1 MKQLVCIGCP
11 RGCRLEINEQT
22 LEVNGNFC
30 PTGAEYGKNELVSP
44 MRTVTAT
51 VNIEGGIHARLAV
64 RTDKAVPKSKMLDV
78 VAELNRYTAHSP
90 VRMGDML
97 IKNVAGTDA
106 NIIASRDM

>member
-11 RGCRLEINEQT
+11 RGCHLEINEET
-22 LEVNGNFC
+22 LEVKGNFC
-30 PTGAEYGKNELVSP
+30 PTGAEYGRNELVSP

-51 VNIEGGIHARLAV
+51 VRIEGGVHARLAV
-64 RTDKAVPKSKMLDV
+64 RTDKAVPKAKMLDV

-90 VRMGDML
+90 VKMGEVL
-97 IKNVAGTDA
+97 IANVADTDA